1 MNHNCTFFLLFAF
14 AGMLLNACKKD
25 NTKPGQSIDLEQLG
39 DFKPSPYSSV
49 GFNFAGD
56 PVIQSEGVIYEWKPT
71 EKNWIKLADAIP
83 ATIDFG
89 YLLQDKQ
96 GEYYGGTSN
105 SLFKLD
111 KTTLLWDTLR
121 LENYATSIS
130 RPIMLTNEM
139 GDMVARISDGEN
151 FYYFKKQADA
161 TTWTKFKEQ
170 APAQEGDATP
180 YFLTNSGL
188 IYYSYPNLPP
198 YPFGRLHE
206 KTMNFNSG
214 VTGKLF
220 VKSELENAGIQ
231 VEYNIDNQNDPS
243 MCIDADGKV
252 YILNRLNGTTD
263 KCILYTLTP
272 PVIPAPL
279 VTAQIFNIPTVKE
292 ATDDWTTEVVF
303 VPFSVDDAG
312 NLKLMLLNSKLDQSD
327 AYWAGA
333 TARIGSPDI
342 HSDGEHINQNEIHQN
357 LQGDTYLFAYFDY
370 FYKWE

>member
-14 AGMLLNACKKD
+14 AGMLFTACKKD
-25 NTKPGQSIDLEQLG
+25 NIKPQSIDLEQLG

-49 GFNFAGD
+49 RFNFAGD

-111 KTTLLWDTLR
+111 KTTLLWDTLW
-121 LENYATSIS
+121 LENYAASIS
-130 RPIMLTNEM
+130 TPIMLTNEL

-170 APAQEGDATP
+170 TPAQEGDATP

-188 IYYSYPNLPP
+188 IYYSDINLG
-198 YPFGRLHE
+198 YPFGRLVE
-206 KTMNFNSG
+206 KTMNSNSG

-220 VKSELENAGIQ
+220 VKSELEDAGI
-231 VEYNIDNQNDPS
+231 VLGFNPDVSITRPAWS
-243 MCIDADGKV
+243 IDADGKV
-252 YILNRLNGTTD
+252 YILNPLTGITD
-263 KCILYTLTP
+263 KCILYSLSP
-272 PVIPAPL
+272 PAIPAPL
-279 VTAQIFNIPTVKE
+279 VKEQIFNIPTLKE

-312 NLKLMLLNSKLDQSD
+312 NLKLTLLNSKLDQTD
-327 AYWAGA
+327 AYRAAA